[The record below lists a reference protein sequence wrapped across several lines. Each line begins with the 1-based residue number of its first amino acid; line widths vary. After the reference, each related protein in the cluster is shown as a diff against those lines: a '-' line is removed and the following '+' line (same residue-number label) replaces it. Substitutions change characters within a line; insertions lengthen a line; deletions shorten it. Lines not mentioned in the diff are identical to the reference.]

1 MEIREKGTGLFRQ
14 KAAAWT
20 YIYLP
25 VFFCCH
31 CRDDRSFHFRGR
43 KFPICAR
50 CTGMGAGF
58 LLAIVTL
65 WIAHPPVP
73 ILLLVMIPM
82 ILDGSIQQ
90 LTRYEST
97 NRRRFITGLLFGYGA
112 MLLLILSYLSVLKY
126 GFRLGRKWKME
137 GSPVKK

>member
-1 MEIREKGTGLFRQ
+1 
-14 KAAAWT
+14 
-20 YIYLP
+20 
-25 VFFCCH
+25 
-31 CRDDRSFHFRGR
+31 
-43 KFPICAR
+43 
-50 CTGMGAGF
+50 MGAGF

-126 GFRLGRKWKME
+126 GFLLGRKWKME